1 MLDQPTNIR
10 AGEEL
15 DAQKLLDYLR
25 DKVEGF
31 DREIFIRQ
39 FPGGYSNLTYFIL
52 AGEHEYVLRRPP
64 FGANIKS
71 AHDMEREFTVL
82 SKLRQAGFTKVPDA
96 VHLCVDENVMGVKF
110 YLMKRV
116 KGVILRNKL
125 PKDFSVS
132 EETFRALSKATID
145 QIVKLHQIDIHT
157 SGLDTLGKPEGYVQ
171 RQVEGWTR
179 RYINSQTD
187 DIASMNEVAV
197 WMQKNLPTRSN
208 TSFIHNDF
216 KYDNL
221 VLNPNDLTDIIA
233 ILDWEMATVGDPLM
247 DLGTTLAYWAEG
259 SDPDALKPFNLTWMP
274 GNFTRKEVVEYYQ
287 QQSGTPVDNIVFYYA
302 FGAFK
307 VGVICQQIYHRFKQG
322 FTKDPRFASLIYV
335 IKACG
340 ENARRAIEKNEI

>member
-1 MLDQPTNIR
+1 MLDQPTQTR

-15 DAQKLLDYLR
+15 DVQKLQDYLSE
-25 DKVEGF
+25 KVPGF
-31 DREIFIRQ
+31 DKEISIKQ
-39 FPGGYSNLTYFIL
+39 FPGGYSNLTYFIQ
-52 AGEHEYVLRRPP
+52 ADDHEYVLRRPP

-82 SKLRQAGFTKVPDA
+82 TKLHEAGFTKVPDA
-96 VHLCVDENVMGVKF
+96 VHLCMDERVMGVKF

-116 KGVILRNKL
+116 KGVILRNRL
-125 PKDFSVS
+125 PKDISVS
-132 EETFRALSKATID
+132 EETFRSLSKATID
-145 QIVKLHQIDIHT
+145 QLVKLHQIDIHA
-157 SGLDTLGKPEGYVQ
+157 SGLDALGKPDGYVQ
-171 RQVEGWTR
+171 RQVEGWTK
-179 RYINSQTD
+179 RYTNSQTD
-187 DIASMNEVAV
+187 DIASMKEVTG
-197 WMQKNLPTRSN
+197 WMQKNIPTSSH

-274 GNFTRKEVVEYYQ
+274 GNFTRNEVVEYYR
-287 QQSGTPVDNIVFYYA
+287 QQSGTPIDNIVFYYA

-307 VGVICQQIYHRFKQG
+307 VGVICQQIYYRYKQG
-322 FTKDPRFASLIYV
+322 LTKDPRFASLIYV

-340 ENARRAIEKNEI
+340 ENARKAIERNTI

>member
-15 DAQKLLDYLR
+15 NQETLQDYLR
-25 DKVEGF
+25 DKVPGF
-31 DREIFIRQ
+31 DQEISIKQ
-39 FPGGYSNLTYFIL
+39 FPGGYSNLTYL
-52 AGEHEYVLRRPP
+52 LESGEHEYVLRRPP

-82 SKLRQAGFTKVPDA
+82 TKLHEAGFTKVPDA
-96 VHLCVDENVMGVKF
+96 VHLCTEEHVMGVKF

-116 KGVILRNKL
+116 KGIILRNRL
-125 PKDFSVS
+125 PKDVTVS
-132 EETFRALSKATID
+132 EESFLALSKATID
-145 QIVKLHQIDIHT
+145 QLVKLHQIDIHT
-157 SGLDTLGKPEGYVQ
+157 SGLDTLGKPEGYVE
-171 RQVEGWTR
+171 RQVEGWIK

-187 DIASMNEVAV
+187 DIASMNEVAA
-197 WMQKNLPTRSN
+197 WMQKNIPTTSKV
-208 TSFIHNDF
+208 SFIHNDF

-259 SDPDALKPFNLTWMP
+259 NDPDALRPFNLTWMP
-274 GNFTRKEVVEYYQ
+274 GNFTRKEVVEYYH
-287 QQSGTPVDNIVFYYA
+287 QQSGSPVDNIVFYYA
-302 FGAFK
+302 FGAYK
-307 VGVICQQIYHRFKQG
+307 VGVICQQIYYRFKQG

-335 IKACG
+335 IHACG
-340 ENARRAIEKNEI
+340 ENARRAIEKNTI

>member
-1 MLDQPTNIR
+1 MLDQPTHTR

-15 DAQKLLDYLR
+15 DAKKLQDYLR
-25 DKVEGF
+25 GKVPGF
-31 DREIFIRQ
+31 DKEISIKQ
-39 FPGGYSNLTYFIL
+39 FPGGYSNLTYLIQ
-52 AGEHEYVLRRPP
+52 AGDYEYVLRRPP

-82 SKLRQAGFTKVPDA
+82 NKLHEASFTKVPDA
-96 VHLCVDENVMGVKF
+96 VHLCMDESVMGVKF

-116 KGVILRNKL
+116 KGIILRNRL
-125 PKDFSVS
+125 PKDISVS
-132 EETFRALSKATID
+132 EEAFRSLSKATID
-145 QIVKLHQIDIHT
+145 QLVKLHQIDIYA
-157 SGLDTLGKPEGYVQ
+157 SGLDALGKPEGYVQ
-171 RQVEGWTR
+171 RQMEGWTK

-187 DIASMNEVAV
+187 DIASMKEVTE
-197 WMQKNLPTRSN
+197 WMLQNIPTSSN

-221 VLNPNDLTDIIA
+221 LLNPTDLTDIIA
-233 ILDWEMATVGDPLM
+233 ILDWEMATVGDSLM
-247 DLGTTLAYWAEG
+247 DLGTTLAYWAEP

-287 QQSGTPVDNIVFYYA
+287 QQSGTPIDNIVFYYA

-307 VGVICQQIYHRFKQG
+307 VGVICQQIYYRYKQG
-322 FTKDPRFASLIYV
+322 LTKDPRFASLIYV

-340 ENARRAIEKNEI
+340 ENARRAIDRNKI

>member
-1 MLDQPTNIR
+1 MLDQPTPTR

-15 DAQKLLDYLR
+15 DIQKLQDYLR
-25 DKVEGF
+25 GKVPGF
-31 DREIFIRQ
+31 DKEIVIKQ
-39 FPGGYSNLTYFIL
+39 FPGGYSNLTYFVQ
-52 AGEHEYVLRRPP
+52 AGEYEYVLRRPP

-82 SKLRQAGFTKVPDA
+82 TKLHAAGFTKVPDT
-96 VHLCVDENVMGVKF
+96 VHICADEQLMGAKF

-116 KGVILRNKL
+116 KGVILRNRL
-125 PKDFSVS
+125 PKDISVS
-132 EETFRALSKATID
+132 EDTFRSLSKATIK
-145 QIVKLHQIDIHT
+145 QLVKLHQIDIHAA
-157 SGLDTLGKPEGYVQ
+157 GLDALGKPEGYVQ
-171 RQVEGWTR
+171 RQVEGWTK

-187 DIASMNEVAV
+187 DIASMNEVAQ
-197 WMQKNLPTRSN
+197 WMPKNIPTTLR

-247 DLGTTLAYWAEG
+247 DLGTTLAYWAEA

-274 GNFTRKEVVEYYQ
+274 GNFTRKEVVEHYQ
-287 QQSGTPVDNIVFYYA
+287 QQSGTPIDNMVFYYA

-307 VGVICQQIYHRFKQG
+307 VGVICQQIYYRYKQG
-322 FTKDPRFASLIYV
+322 LTKDPRFASLIYV

-340 ENARRAIEKNEI
+340 ENARRAIEKNTI

>member
-1 MLDQPTNIR
+1 MIDQPTHIR
-10 AGEEL
+10 SGEEL
-15 DAQKLLDYLR
+15 DLVKLQDYLR
-25 DKVEGF
+25 DKVPGF
-31 DREIFIRQ
+31 DKEISIKQ
-39 FPGGYSNLTYFIL
+39 FPGGYSNLTYFVQ

-82 SKLRQAGFTKVPDA
+82 TKLHEAGFTKVPDA
-96 VHLCVDENVMGVKF
+96 VHLCVDESVMGVKF

-116 KGVILRNKL
+116 KGIILRNRL
-125 PKDFSVS
+125 PKDVIVS

-145 QIVKLHQIDIHT
+145 QLVKLHQIDIHA
-157 SGLDTLGKPEGYVQ
+157 SGLDALGKPEGYVQ
-171 RQVEGWTR
+171 RQVEGWTK
-179 RYINSQTD
+179 RYVNAQTD
-187 DIASMNEVAV
+187 DIASMNEVAA
-197 WMQKNLPTRSN
+197 WMQKNIPTKSR

-287 QQSGTPVDNIVFYYA
+287 QQSGSTVDNIVFYYV

-335 IKACG
+335 INACG
-340 ENARRAIEKNEI
+340 ENARRAIEKNKI